1 MYIRASLAVIGDDL
15 RAVRD
20 VCIAVN
26 DEGVVESV
34 EGWGSCPWDS
44 AGGTWA
50 AVLPQPANAHVHSA
64 DGRFPEFGVSLGLHE
79 LVAPPDGLKYRL
91 LSTLGPAETAV
102 GIWRTYRAAYE
113 LGVGLLV
120 DFREGGGLGCLA
132 AQRARSMVP
141 DMDVLVLGTPGPSF
155 PSWCQGLGLSSP
167 LDYSE
172 GVLRQLTSQ
181 LSPSFTH
188 VAEDPENRRE
198 GDLEVALRAGFTAL
212 VHGTHLSGED
222 VQALAER
229 KVPLVMCPRSNM
241 WHGLRLPPVAEAIRA
256 GVTLG
261 LGSDNAAWNLPDPW
275 GEAEEAM
282 LIARSQ
288 GLREAPEA
296 ILRALMVGGYR
307 AAGLEPRTIEEGRRL
322 HAVIV
327 DAYSTGIL
335 SALDVATAV
344 VRRARAGLALR
355 ADGSHLAYLSKAGI
369 Y

>member
-1 MYIRASLAVIGDDL
+1 MHLRASLALIGDDL

-20 VCIAVN
+20 VCVTV
-26 DEGVVESV
+26 DGDGFVESV
-34 EGWGSCPWDS
+34 EGWGSCPWNS

-50 AVLPQPANAHVHSA
+50 ALLPQPANAHVHSA
-64 DGRFPEFGVSLGLHE
+64 DGRFPEFGVDLGLHE

-91 LSTLGPAETAV
+91 LSTLGPTETAL

-155 PSWCQGLGLSSP
+155 PGWCQGLGLSSP

-172 GVLRQLTSQ
+172 GVLRALTSQ
-181 LSPSFTH
+181 LRPSFTH

-198 GDLEVALRAGFTAL
+198 GDLEVALRAGFTAI
-212 VHGTHLSGED
+212 VHGTHLSRD
-222 VQALAER
+222 DLQAIAE
-229 KVPLVMCPRSNM
+229 KGVPLVMCPRSNM
-241 WHGLRLPPVAEAIRA
+241 WHGLRLPPVADAISL

-275 GEAEEAM
+275 AEAEEAM

-288 GLREAPEA
+288 GLRGAPAAVLE
-296 ILRALMVGGYR
+296 ALMVGGYR
-307 AAGLEPRTIEEGRRL
+307 AAGIEPRTVEEGRRL
-322 HAVIV
+322 HAVLV

-335 SALDVATAV
+335 SAADTASAI

-355 ADGSHLAYLSKAGI
+355 VDGSHLAYLSKAGV